1 MSSSSEKPQ
10 RRHTVSTCKRSLN
23 FCSTPLKGKP
33 KRPSSISISGVD
45 SNPSSAK
52 EQSKNQIL
60 VRISDGKQK
69 RKKKKL
75 QQKTSKLKGT
85 VGGNRG
91 KEKKKEK
98 RKKKCKTKKSIVKV
112 DPNTDWETCNEDSH
126 LPPINKSTEKFSQ
139 KATSGSDSSVLFKDL
154 RSPERIREAPC
165 FVEDRLQ
172 SPILL
177 PRAWDIESPERLD
190 FKENE
195 GKLPVKDLPFSCLF
209 DDSDDEEDALCLK
222 KENVVNTYLGLGNK
236 AKSKNDIRI
245 EKCKQWLVNVSV
257 PTTSSDVLWD
267 EFVKN
272 NCKDISRYLVPT
284 SNTQKSRLKKYRQ
297 TSNGNEKDENS
308 IIQND
313 HEERSIFKEV
323 KSELP
328 EDMDIVRGYW
338 DKSSQKWVR
347 VHYRSDVYNFLNN
360 KEDNFGGMT
369 LNQFLQKCRDQKE
382 QVDEPASFSS
392 SPPSSHSK
400 SPFSSYPSSPSLIY
414 LQNTKKNV
422 KDIKSN
428 PNNKRKRTKSFL
440 DDFESKRSKTTIAN
454 VSNLELQRINQIR
467 RFALRLKKKRMMVD
481 NEIPSTSKDI
491 NSDSRIRSLKRVSK
505 NELDD
510 REKDKK
516 RLKLIKVKDKPTI
529 KSVEILNGV
538 KKYKVAEQK

>member
-1 MSSSSEKPQ
+1 MSSSSEKPH
-10 RRHTVSTCKRSLN
+10 RRHTVSTCKRSWN
-23 FCSTPLKGKP
+23 FCSTPLKEKP

-69 RKKKKL
+69 RKQRKL

-85 VGGNRG
+85 VRGNRG
-91 KEKKKEK
+91 KEKKKET

-112 DPNTDWETCNEDSH
+112 NPNTDWETCNEDSR

-139 KATSGSDSSVLFKDL
+139 KATSESDSSVLFKDL

-177 PRAWDIESPERLD
+177 PRAWESPERLD

-195 GKLPVKDLPFSCLF
+195 GKLPVKDLPFSRLF
-209 DDSDDEEDALCLK
+209 DDSDDEEDALCLR
-222 KENVVNTYLGLGNK
+222 KENIVNTYLGLGNR
-236 AKSKNDIRI
+236 AKNKNDIRI
-245 EKCKQWLVNVSV
+245 EKCKQWLINVSA
-257 PTTSSDVLWD
+257 PTTSSDILWN

-284 SNTQKSRLKKYRQ
+284 SNTQKSRIKKYRQ
-297 TSNGNEKDENS
+297 TSNRNEKDEYS

-347 VHYRSDVYNFLNN
+347 VRYRPDVYNFLNN

-382 QVDEPASFSS
+382 Q
-392 SPPSSHSK
+392 
-400 SPFSSYPSSPSLIY
+400 
-414 LQNTKKNV
+414 NTKKNV
-422 KDIKSN
+422 KDLKSN
-428 PNNKRKRTKSFL
+428 SNNKRKRTKSFL
-440 DDFESKRSKTTIAN
+440 DDFESKRFRTTMAN

-481 NEIPSTSKDI
+481 NEMPSTSKDT
-491 NSDSRIRSLKRVSK
+491 NSDCRIRSLKRVSK

-516 RLKLIKVKDKPTI
+516 RLRLIKMKDKPTI
-529 KSVEILNGV
+529 KSIEILNGV
-538 KKYKVAEQK
+538 KKYKLAERK

>member
-60 VRISDGKQK
+60 VKISDGKQK
-69 RKKKKL
+69 RKKKKV

-112 DPNTDWETCNEDSH
+112 DPNTDWETCNEDSR

-165 FVEDRLQ
+165 FVEDRLL

-177 PRAWDIESPERLD
+177 PRAWDIKNPERLD

-195 GKLPVKDLPFSCLF
+195 GKLPVKNLPFSCLF

-222 KENVVNTYLGLGNK
+222 KENVVNTYLGLGNR

-272 NCKDISRYLVPT
+272 NCKDISRYLVST
-284 SNTQKSRLKKYRQ
+284 GNTKKSRLKKYRQ
-297 TSNGNEKDENS
+297 PSNENEKDENS

-382 QVDEPASFSS
+382 Q
-392 SPPSSHSK
+392 
-400 SPFSSYPSSPSLIY
+400 
-414 LQNTKKNV
+414 NTKKNV

-428 PNNKRKRTKSFL
+428 PNNKRKRTKSFF
-440 DDFESKRSKTTIAN
+440 DDFESKRSRTTIAN

-516 RLKLIKVKDKPTI
+516 RLKLIKLKDKPTI
-529 KSVEILNGV
+529 KSIEILNGV